1 VDFLFKP
8 IEPHI
13 LRSKVDVFFQLYRQ
27 KQQLAQSLKE
37 RTETLRV
44 NEMFTAV
51 LGHDLRGPL
60 SAMMMAAEILS
71 RRDDPAV
78 HEVGARLL
86 RSGRWMGRMIE
97 DMLDLARTRVG
108 SGMPVKRTR
117 CDLGALADRVV
128 QERHCTAP
136 ERALEVKRLGD
147 LVGEWDED
155 RMTQVVSNL
164 IGNALRHGDAQQP
177 VDIELDGL
185 AADEVV
191 MTVGNGG
198 VIAPD
203 VMPHIFD
210 LFTQADRSLDRAAGG
225 LGIGLSLAQR
235 LVALHGGSIEAHSPP
250 DGQSRGSEFVVRLP
264 LLPTPPE
271 RPTPRAPVAEQHE
284 PARVRVLVI
293 DDSHDLV
300 LMLGRTLRH
309 LGYSVQN
316 AYTGPDG
323 LAAAVQWRPDIVL
336 MDIGLPGL
344 DGYEVARRLRS
355 DPTLGRGGEQMKLIA
370 LTGYGQLT
378 DITLAREAGFDAH
391 LTKPYEIDELEEL
404 LRLPRA

>member
-1 VDFLFKP
+1 MSTAEAPDRIKCLLVDDLQENLLALSALLKRNDVELLQARSGPEALEMLLAHDVALAILDVQMPDMDGFELAEIMRSTERTRNVPIIFVTAGGRDPHRVFKGYDSGAVDFLFKP

-13 LRSKVDVFFQLYRQ
+13 LRSKADVFFQLYRQ

-71 RRDDPAV
+71 RRDDPGV

-136 ERALEVKRLGD
+136 ERALNVKRLGD

-203 VMPHIFD
+203 VLPHIFD
-210 LFTQADRSLDRAAGG
+210 PFRSGRTPSRRSEG
-225 LGIGLSLAQR
+225 LGLGLYIVQQIVWA
-235 LVALHGGSIEAHSPP
+235 HGG
-250 DGQSRGSEFVVRLP
+250 
-264 LLPTPPE
+264 
-271 RPTPRAPVAEQHE
+271 
-284 PARVRVLVI
+284 
-293 DDSHDLV
+293 
-300 LMLGRTLRH
+300 TL
-309 LGYSVQN
+309 
-316 AYTGPDG
+316 
-323 LAAAVQWRPDIVL
+323 
-336 MDIGLPGL
+336 
-344 DGYEVARRLRS
+344 EVRS
-355 DPTLGRGGEQMKLIA
+355 DPVQRRTA
-370 LTGYGQLT
+370 FT
-378 DITLAREAGFDAH
+378 
-391 LTKPYEIDELEEL
+391 
-404 LRLPRA
+404 LRLPRRATTASA